1 LNSQELA
8 VQDNL
13 H

>member
-1 LNSQELA
+1 M

-13 H
+13 HK